1 MQNDP
6 LDQLRDVQLPDTPT
20 WWPPAPGW
28 WIVAVVVL
36 LLLAWLIN
44 SFVQRRRR
52 SAPRRA
58 ALRELDACFNAW
70 QSGTRTAT
78 DCIND
83 CNALLKRLWVHVDGA
98 THVAALSG
106 DEWLAYLDRRSASRK
121 FTGGAGRLLGNQR
134 FSSVS
139 DDSERDDAELP
150 ALQPLLRKLLRSA
163 AVTT

>member
-28 WIVAVVVL
+28 WIIAALVL
-36 LLLAWLIN
+36 LLLVYSIRTI
-44 SFVQRRRR
+44 VHRRRQN
-52 SAPRRA
+52 APRRA
-58 ALRELDACFNAW
+58 AIQELDACFQAW
-70 QSGTRTAT
+70 TSGTHTAA
-78 DCIND
+78 DCINS

-106 DEWLAYLDRRSASRK
+106 DEWLAYLNKRSASLQ
-121 FTGGAGRLLGNQR
+121 FTDGAGRLLGNQR

-139 DDSERDDAELP
+139 DDSELP
-150 ALQPLLRKLLRSA
+150 ALQPLLRKLLKSA
-163 AVTT
+163 PVTT